1 MNVQQGAQ
9 SAQSAQMM
17 DLLGMV
23 RRRGKLI
30 VGIAGAVLLAA
41 YWIAMAL
48 PNSFTASAAILVEPQ
63 SVDEGLV
70 RSGIR
75 ESDLNQRLGIM
86 TSQIL
91 ARSRLTAVVDEF
103 SIYEDQWDEYTR
115 EEIVEFMRN
124 ALTVA
129 PIFSALEGD
138 KRRAARN
145 AEFNTFL
152 IAFSYEDSSTAANVA
167 NRIANDF
174 ISEHIQARVKVSQKS
189 LDFMQ
194 NSMKTIASQTAEVE
208 AAIAKVK
215 QEYPAR
221 LPEDMLSNQN
231 LRQRLIQN
239 MHTAERQLAEA
250 QSDEAFWKGQVLA
263 AAALRGSDGDVSPG
277 RRRQVLE
284 LAMANMISR
293 GLTEKHPD
301 MVHARAELAVLN
313 EQIRRMEERAQQGDL
328 PSSNPAEENA
338 KSEQRRAALRS
349 QLAEASILR
358 VQGELDEVD
367 ARIAETP
374 KVAELLD
381 ALERKHVNLSN
392 NYRDFS
398 RRLQE
403 ATVQADMERRQLG
416 EQLRILEPAYPPTQ
430 PTSPNRFMLLTV
442 GLMLG
447 IALGVA
453 VGLIVESADG
463 SIHSPTQLQSTMN
476 IPVLASIPPI
486 LLEADRA
493 ARTRML
499 IRQAIAASAIVVFC
513 LVGGAATYLWVN
525 GGGITAVMAADD
537 EALSEGRDEAPAPGE
552 GAAVDSDESGDKA

>member
-9 SAQSAQMM
+9 SAQVM

-41 YWIAMAL
+41 YWVAMAL
-48 PNSFTASAAILVEPQ
+48 PNTFTATAAILVEPQ

-86 TSQIL
+86 SSQIL
-91 ARSRLTAVVDEF
+91 ARSRLSSVVDQF
-103 SIYEDQWDEYTR
+103 SIYEDKWDEYTR
-115 EEIVEFMRN
+115 EEIVEFMRS
-124 ALTVA
+124 AVTVA
-129 PIFSALEGD
+129 PTFSALEGN

-152 IAFSYEDSSTAANVA
+152 IAFNYEDASTAANVA
-167 NRIANDF
+167 NHIANDF

-194 NSMKTIASQTAEVE
+194 NSMTNIARQTAEVE
-208 AAIAKVK
+208 AEIAKVK
-215 QEYPAR
+215 QEYPGR
-221 LPEDMLSNQN
+221 LPEDLLSNQN
-231 LRQRLIQN
+231 LRQRLTQN
-239 MHTAERQLAEA
+239 LHTGERQHAEA

-263 AAALRGSDGDVSPG
+263 AAAIGGGDGAVSPG
-277 RRRQVLE
+277 RRKQVLE
-284 LAMANMISR
+284 LELARLISR
-293 GLTEKHPD
+293 GLTDKHPD
-301 MVHARAELAVLN
+301 MVHIRAELAVLN
-313 EQIRRMEERAQQGDL
+313 EQIRRMEERAQQGDM
-328 PSSNPAEENA
+328 PSMNPAEENA
-338 KSEQRRAALRS
+338 KSEQRRAALQA
-349 QLAEASILR
+349 QLALESIQR
-358 VQGELDEVD
+358 VQGELDDVD

-374 KVAELLD
+374 KVAEMLD
-381 ALERKHVNLSN
+381 ALERQHLNLSN

-398 RRLQE
+398 QRLQE

-463 SIHSPTQLQSTMN
+463 SIHTPTQLQSSLN
-476 IPVLASIPPI
+476 IPVLATIPPI
-486 LLEADRA
+486 LLEADRI

-499 IRQAIAASAIVVFC
+499 IRQAVAASAVVVFC

-537 EALSEGRDEAPAPGE
+537 EALSEGGEEASASGE
-552 GAAVDSDESGDKA
+552 GAAVDSGESRDKA